1 MKKLLFIGAMLF
13 SLYGCSG
20 VDLEENDVSD
30 DINSIPVSV
39 THEDALSPNMAS
51 AMTVITTGAKEFG
64 SYMNQLNL
72 KSMSSRTKTEAISY
86 ISDIKQNVSTT
97 DIPIETNL
105 DKEVYDVLSEYKSN
119 LIKSIEYMIS
129 YLETGN
135 IDKLRMQRSYTL
147 DLLENVR
154 ELKRFSEKY
163 SF

>member
-1 MKKLLFIGAMLF
+1 MKKLLFIGAMVF

-72 KSMSSRTKTEAISY
+72 KSMSSRTKSEAISY
-86 ISDIKQNVSTT
+86 ISDIKQNVSAI
-97 DIPIETNL
+97 DIPVETNL

>member
-1 MKKLLFIGAMLF
+1 MKKILFIGAMVF

-30 DINSIPVSV
+30 DISSIPVSV